1 MNRLARLYPDLNG
14 FSASDSDSDYD
25 YDSDEDDDYIETDVE
40 MNEDII
46 NLIDAIWTVHLSKEV
61 DLKNPEL

>member
-14 FSASDSDSDYD
+14 FSDSDSDSD

-40 MNEDII
+40 MNEVII